1 VVQGIE
7 NGYALTTNGT
17 SNNLNLQFR
26 AANSQYRYHTTQR
39 LNAFDSGGVVAWNKV
54 GIYVDGSPSYSWTPA
69 SDTITPASLRSQS
82 VSTGLFYLQALAIY
96 NTTLTGDQV
105 AAITTAMNAL
115 TSESRMQ
122 SLEGLLEFEP
132 EEEKLWWEGADLVE
146 AAAQVIEAPKAPELT
161 RWQRATNVASDALD
175 KAKKWI
181 DSKLYQLW
189 QAIEDYFDYHEE
201 E

>member
-1 VVQGIE
+1 MKNTLPLAVRVAPVMNRKRVVEEGPP
-7 NGYALTTNGT
+7 
-17 SNNLNLQFR
+17 
-26 AANSQYRYHTTQR
+26 
-39 LNAFDSGGVVAWNKV
+39 GGGGGAK
-54 GIYVDGSPSYSWTPA
+54 A
-69 SDTITPASLRSQS
+69 
-82 VSTGLFYLQALAIY
+82 
-96 NTTLTGDQV
+96 
-105 AAITTAMNAL
+105 
-115 TSESRMQ
+115 Q